1 MNGDLQAELDAL
13 AATLGRSVSLDDPV
27 GGLIC
32 YSAQDDDVDP
42 VRVSAILARRVP
54 ADIQSWQNQHGIA
67 TATAPV
73 RIPAN
78 PKLRMGAR
86 LCVPVRRQ
94 RTRLGYL
101 WITEGAG
108 RLDQALTAQAVRS
121 ARRIARMLDDPGG
134 VRTTRPVDRVFA
146 ALLDDPKAPRG
157 LLEELE
163 RALPA
168 LFDKQVR
175 IAVAVTAT
183 ADRSALSRDLLPT
196 ASSMSLALRQCRAVV
211 ATHVDTD
218 RAAAL
223 LIGPTPAPPS
233 PPAAL
238 ADALTRWETP
248 ERIFTIG
255 VSEPAVLAEGALT
268 TAYRQ
273 AAAAAECAAYD
284 PALPAHLSWA
294 NLGIYQWL
302 LAATPHAVPSSALAP
317 LQRHARS
324 AAMLTHTL
332 ETYLD
337 FAGDAR
343 RTAEL
348 LNLHRTTLYWRL
360 NRIAS
365 ILGAD
370 LSDGL
375 TRTLLHIE
383 LKQRRL
389 QTAQLRAPIA

>member
-13 AATLGRSVSLDDPV
+13 AETLGRGVSLDDPV

-134 VRTTRPVDRVFA
+134 VRTTRPVDGVFA

-175 IAVAVTAT
+175 IAVAVAAT

-196 ASSMSLALRQCRAVV
+196 ASAMSLALRQCRAVV

-238 ADALTRWETP
+238 ADALTR
-248 ERIFTIG
+248 
-255 VSEPAVLAEGALT
+255 
-268 TAYRQ
+268 
-273 AAAAAECAAYD
+273 
-284 PALPAHLSWA
+284 
-294 NLGIYQWL
+294 
-302 LAATPHAVPSSALAP
+302 
-317 LQRHARS
+317 
-324 AAMLTHTL
+324 
-332 ETYLD
+332 
-337 FAGDAR
+337 
-343 RTAEL
+343 
-348 LNLHRTTLYWRL
+348 
-360 NRIAS
+360 
-365 ILGAD
+365 
-370 LSDGL
+370 
-375 TRTLLHIE
+375 
-383 LKQRRL
+383 
-389 QTAQLRAPIA
+389 